1 MEPVFF
7 KIIYLKYKLAV
18 FAGLPT
24 FLPHQAKLG
33 LTQTQR
39 IRAPLS
45 ETEKVMV
52 LFFSKTQKTFKKTG
66 GKGSG
71 QPPRTHTVC
80 QCSRQ
85 RGRARRAAV
94 GGPLITLRSRTPN
107 GMPQQ
112 FKPCSHGQ
120 WRFFRSRSSSSARC
134 HIAYVYAC
142 TRVYTRVCE

>member
-52 LFFSKTQKTFKKTG
+52 LFFSKTQKTFKKTV

-71 QPPRTHTVC
+71 QPP
-80 QCSRQ
+80 
-85 RGRARRAAV
+85 
-94 GGPLITLRSRTPN
+94 LERTPPAN
-107 GMPQQ
+107 APGNDAG
-112 FKPCSHGQ
+112 HGEQ
-120 WRFFRSRSSSSARC
+120 RLVA
-134 HIAYVYAC
+134 H
-142 TRVYTRVCE
+142 